1 MQGRN
6 ATTWITYGL
15 IAVVLVAPVAAWWW
29 SVGNPSIYFTHDLPA
44 GQGLYAFAKLAGLL
58 GFALLWVQALL
69 GMAPRVPLF
78 RGLPVISRSAHI
90 GLGCGAA
97 MLIVAH
103 VGLFVAGS
111 SLRKKTVAW
120 ELLLPNLDHGYY
132 FQMITLGAVA
142 LYLLVIAL
150 FAGWRLR
157 RGHRRWKAV
166 HMLWPAIFALALVH
180 SITIG
185 SESRYG
191 VLVYV
196 FFFMG
201 SSLALIVLARTAT
214 WLGTRRA
221 KAAIARDG
229 SKLASDASTH

>member
-1 MQGRN
+1 MQGRV
-6 ATTWITYGL
+6 ATAWLTYGL
-15 IAVVLVAPVAAWWW
+15 IAVVLSAPVVAWWW
-29 SVGNPSIYFTHDLPA
+29 SVGDPSVYFTHELPA

-78 RGLPVISRSAHI
+78 RALPVVSRSTHI
-90 GLGCGAA
+90 WLGSSTA

-142 LYLLVIAL
+142 LYLLMIAF

-157 RGHRRWKAV
+157 RGHRHWKAA
-166 HMLWPAIFALALVH
+166 HMLWPAVFALALVH

-201 SSLALIVLARTAT
+201 SSLALIALARTAT